1 MSQEQYFG
9 GIPTE
14 PDVNRLRDQFPDSGM
29 ESGQVISYE
38 EVERLID
45 CRKGS
50 ARFQTVTSRW
60 RRLVERE
67 TGRIIIG
74 TERGVGFKV
83 LDNQQK
89 LNLSSD
95 TFRQAIRRSRRAYQ
109 VTGRINLRQ
118 LSEDERQRLLGIQ
131 QRTAAVVATAQIQ
144 STTDLPSL
152 EVN

>member
-14 PDVNRLRDQFPDSGM
+14 PDVNKLREQYP
-29 ESGQVISYE
+29 ESSMDLGAVIPYGD
-38 EVERLID
+38 VARVIG
-45 CRKGS
+45 CRKDS
-50 ARFQTVTSRW
+50 SRFKTVTNRW

-67 TGRIIIG
+67 TGTIVIG
-74 TERGVGFKV
+74 TERGVGFKI

-89 LNLSSD
+89 LNVSSSLLD
-95 TFRQAIRRSRRAYQ
+95 QSVRRSRRAYQ

-118 LSEDERQRLLGIQ
+118 LSDEDRERLLAIQ

-152 EVN
+152 EVS